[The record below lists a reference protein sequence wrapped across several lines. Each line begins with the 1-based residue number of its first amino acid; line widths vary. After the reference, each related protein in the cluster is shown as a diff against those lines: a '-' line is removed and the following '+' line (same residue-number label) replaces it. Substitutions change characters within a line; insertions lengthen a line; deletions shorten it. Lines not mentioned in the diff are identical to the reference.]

1 MLYNLTNKK
10 YQPIKLFLS
19 NDETII
25 IPSKE
30 TKKVFLTEISDYL
43 KDMEAEGVIQIKQI
57 KEGI

>member
-25 IPSKE
+25 IRTKE
-30 TKKVFLTEISDYL
+30 TKKVFLTEISEYL